1 MCVCRE
7 YLKLFFDSASIL
19 RAHKSIH
26 FEDFNINPLCFI
38 LSFQELL
45 FKKQFFHSF
54 VPKTVVVNGL
64 VFQVDNGKVYYEGE
78 PIFQKGCCRLWSHYK
93 RH

>member
-7 YLKLFFDSASIL
+7 YIRLCFNSASIL

-26 FEDFNINPLCFI
+26 FEDPNINPLCFI

-54 VPKTVVVNGL
+54 VPKNLVVNG
-64 VFQVDNGKVYYEGE
+64 VCFQVDNGKVYYEGQ

-93 RH
+93 RA

>member
-7 YLKLFFDSASIL
+7 YLKLLFDSASIL

-45 FKKQFFHSF
+45 FKNQFFHSF
-54 VPKTVVVNGL
+54 VPKTIVVNG
-64 VFQVDNGKVYYEGE
+64 VAFQVDNGKVYYEGN
-78 PIFQKGCCRLWSHYK
+78 PICQKGCCRLWSQYK
-93 RH
+93 RD

>member
-19 RAHKSIH
+19 RARKSII
-26 FEDFNINPLCFI
+26 FEDANINPLCFI

-54 VPKTVVVNGL
+54 VPKTIVING
-64 VFQVDNGKVYYEGE
+64 VTFQVDNGKVYYEGR
-78 PIFQKGCCRLWSHYK
+78 PIFQKGCCSLWSNYK
-93 RH
+93 KD

>member
-1 MCVCRE
+1 MCVCKE

-19 RAHKSIH
+19 RARKSII
-26 FEDFNINPLCFI
+26 FEDINPLCFI

-54 VPKTVVVNGL
+54 VPKTIVVNG
-64 VFQVDNGKVYYEGE
+64 VTFQVANGKVYYEGK
-78 PIFQKGCCRLWSHYK
+78 PIFQKGCCRLWSSYK
-93 RH
+93 KD

>member
-64 VFQVDNGKVYYEGE
+64 AFQVENGKVYYEGE
-78 PIFQKGCCRLWSHYK
+78 PIFQKGCCRSWSHYK
-93 RH
+93 RD